1 MQPLLH
7 SCRLRSVIRDEA
19 GAEGV
24 SALYV
29 YSSRATLRQA
39 EARVMRLMQIKR
51 PQLRARE
58 FFSDRPYRNEH
69 DAMVL
74 LSRLVHAYEPPLLLK
89 KENRPPPALKKQACE
104 RSFAGLP
111 RYSILQPIFR
121 VSQREVM

>member
-7 SCRLRSVIRDEA
+7 SCRLRAVIRDEA
-19 GAEGV
+19 GVEGV

-58 FFSDRPYRNEH
+58 FFSDRPYRSEH

-74 LSRLVHAYEPPLLLK
+74 LSRLVHAYEPPLLLQKRK
-89 KENRPPPALKKQACE
+89 KKAKSAEKTDL
-104 RSFAGLP
+104 
-111 RYSILQPIFR
+111 
-121 VSQREVM
+121 

>member
-1 MQPLLH
+1 MRPLLH
-7 SCRLRSVIRDEA
+7 SCRLRAVIRDEA
-19 GAEGV
+19 GVEGV

-58 FFSDRPYRNEH
+58 FFSDRPYRSEH

-74 LSRLVHAYEPPLLLK
+74 LSRLVHAYEPPLLLQK
-89 KENRPPPALKKQACE
+89 KEKEGQKRRKNRPVNT
-104 RSFAGLP
+104 RS
-111 RYSILQPIFR
+111 QVCFR
-121 VSQREVM
+121 CFVL